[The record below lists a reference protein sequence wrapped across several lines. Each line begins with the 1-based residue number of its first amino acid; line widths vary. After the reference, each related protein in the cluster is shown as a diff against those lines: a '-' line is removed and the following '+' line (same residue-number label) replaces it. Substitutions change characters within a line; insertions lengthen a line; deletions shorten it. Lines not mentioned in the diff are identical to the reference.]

1 MAGCTL
7 SSANEGSSISTL
19 FAWPSSKRTVQVVA
33 DPVRGVARPYAVV
46 MRFFTNATGHGIP
59 GPMVEVNGQLA
70 RVYVGKYG
78 QGAVEWTLADAS
90 VGYIRA
96 RGFDRS
102 GLVAI
107 ARALRPRTSSSQ
119 MPGFDLARPAP
130 FGLAVVDGT
139 AGPIR
144 STGVGSTCTL
154 ANGVQVT
161 VQVLRGDRVSRYA
174 LPMDFLPLPVVAEH
188 GDAVVSIFSPD
199 TAAALRASR
208 SVHNATTQ
216 QWAALLHR

>member
-1 MAGCTL
+1 
-7 SSANEGSSISTL
+7 
-19 FAWPSSKRTVQVVA
+19 VQVVA

-46 MRFFTNATGHGIP
+46 ERFFANGDGHGVP
-59 GPMVEVNGQLA
+59 GPAVEVNGQRA
-70 RVYVGKYG
+70 RVYVGRYG
-78 QGAVEWTLADAS
+78 QGAVEWTLADGS

-107 ARALRPRTSSSQ
+107 ARSLRPRTATSRV
-119 MPGFDLARPAP
+119 PGFDLARPAP
-130 FGLAVVDGT
+130 FGLALVDGT
-139 AGPIR
+139 DGPIH
-144 STGVGSTCTL
+144 SSGVGSTCTL

-174 LPMDFLPLPVVAEH
+174 LPMDFLPLPVIAEH

-208 SVHNATTQ
+208 SVRNASTQ